1 MGRVAVV
8 VLKVVIAI
16 AFAGSLVV
24 QGTFV
29 SVFALVFSGDE
40 WPWAF
45 VFGLVGAVII
55 LTIVCLQVIAV
66 CIWRLLTR
74 VRSGT
79 VFSPRSFREV
89 DTVIG
94 AIASGALFVTIGA
107 IGLAIVNRTTGED
120 VVAPGQVGLA
130 LGFALVAGGV
140 ALVVYVM
147 RLLLVQA
154 IALDASAR
162 ELRAELDE
170 VI

>member
-1 MGRVAVV
+1 MGRVAVG
-8 VLKVVIAI
+8 VLKVIIAI
-16 AFAGSLVV
+16 ALAGSLIV
-24 QGTFV
+24 QGGTV
-29 SVFALVFSGDE
+29 PVFLLVFSGDG

-45 VFGLVGAVII
+45 VFGLVGTVVI

-74 VRSGT
+74 VRAGT

-94 AIASGALFVTIGA
+94 AIAAGAVIATIGA
-107 IGLAIVNRTTGED
+107 VGLAIVNRTTQED
-120 VVAPGQVGLA
+120 VVAPGQVGLV

-154 IALDASAR
+154 IELDTSAR
-162 ELRAELDE
+162 QLRAELDE